1 MGWSRETPTLQ
12 TNGMLTMLARTTL
25 RFTGAALAAIT
36 LLSADLFAS
45 TDPQGMMMVMADGPP
60 PAQTPEIDPA
70 LAGGAL
76 TLLLGGVLILTDMLR
91 KKEAPAS

>member
-1 MGWSRETPTLQ
+1 
-12 TNGMLTMLARTTL
+12 MLVRTAL
-25 RFTGAALAAIT
+25 RFSCATLASAT
-36 LLSADLFAS
+36 LLSADLFAYADQRG
-45 TDPQGMMMVMADGPP
+45 TMMVLADGPP

-91 KKEAPAS
+91 KKEAPTG